1 MKIVILSRGKGN
13 YSTKR
18 IRQAARERGHEVLV
32 VDHASCYVEI
42 ENNLHYVRYKG
53 APLKRIDAIVP
64 RIGASITTF
73 GAAIVRQFEM
83 MDVFTTAR
91 SIAITRSRD
100 KLRSLQLLARVGI
113 KIPETVFARETGN
126 LEDII
131 DKVGGAPLVVKL
143 VRSTHGRGVVLAETT
158 KAAKS
163 VMQAFYSQGLNFLVQ
178 EFVDSAHACDIR
190 VVVVGGEVAGAYMRR
205 ASEGEFRANLHA
217 GGVGEAVELT
227 KKERQVAIKAAKAM
241 GLAIAGVDIVR
252 SERGPLVLEVN
263 SSPGLEGVEKYSQ
276 VDVATKI
283 IEYIENNARKRR
295 KKDVVG
301 A

>member
-1 MKIVILSRGKGN
+1 MKIVILSRGSAN

-18 IRQAARERGHEVLV
+18 IVQAARERGHEALI

-53 APLKRIDAIVP
+53 KPLKGIDAIVP

-100 KLRSLQLLARVGI
+100 KLRSLQLMARSGI

-178 EFVDSAHACDIR
+178 EFVDSAQGCDIR
-190 VVVVGGEVAGAYMRR
+190 VLVVGGKVAGAYQRR
-205 ASEGEFRANLHA
+205 AAEGEFRANLHA
-217 GGVGEAVELT
+217 GGSGEKIELT
-227 KKERQVAIKAAKAM
+227 KVERLTAIKAAKAM

-263 SSPGLEGVEKYSQ
+263 SSPGLEGVEKYSE

-283 IEYIENNARKRR
+283 IEYIENNAVRR
-295 KKDVVG
+295 HKKDVVG

>member
-1 MKIVILSRGKGN
+1 MKIVILSRGRGN

-18 IRQAARERGHEVLV
+18 IRQAARQRGHEVMV

-42 ENNLHYVRYKG
+42 ENNLHYVRYRG
-53 APLKRIDAIVP
+53 APLKGIDAIVP

-178 EFVDSAHACDIR
+178 EFVDSAQSCDIR
-190 VVVVGGEVAGAYMRR
+190 VVVVGGEVAGAYLRR

-217 GGVGEAVELT
+217 GGIGEAVELT

-283 IEYIENNARKRR
+283 IEYIENNVSKRR